1 MGVLN
6 AGKETAPF
14 AQHETTIEVITKA
27 KKVVDCSFCDTS
39 VNRRSLVPGDD
50 DAGCKAGAARVC
62 RARKEF
68 RCERICFLIGTRGRA
83 LRGERRWRQAFTEK
97 FCPVG
102 KFISHATPV
111 EQHKDGKDRQMR
123 VTGDATMFTK
133 VGVPV
138 GENARVTMTNVS
150 ASLKHMPH
158 DVQMR
163 VMSEKYESD
172 DLDLK
177 KCCFPGCVLPLHAA
191 DGSHFPWYFDSVK
204 GATGVVT
211 QDKGLTLQET
221 ASMQATFL
229 F

>member
-1 MGVLN
+1 
-6 AGKETAPF
+6 
-14 AQHETTIEVITKA
+14 
-27 KKVVDCSFCDTS
+27 
-39 VNRRSLVPGDD
+39 
-50 DAGCKAGAARVC
+50 
-62 RARKEF
+62 
-68 RCERICFLIGTRGRA
+68 
-83 LRGERRWRQAFTEK
+83 
-97 FCPVG
+97 
-102 KFISHATPV
+102 
-111 EQHKDGKDRQMR
+111 MR